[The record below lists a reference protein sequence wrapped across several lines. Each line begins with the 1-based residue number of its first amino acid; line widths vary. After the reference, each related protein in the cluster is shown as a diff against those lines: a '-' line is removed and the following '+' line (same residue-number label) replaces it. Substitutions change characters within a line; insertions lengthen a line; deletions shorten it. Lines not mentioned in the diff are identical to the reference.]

1 MATMN
6 DASANSKEVDATA
19 TRVFGIEKYL
29 FKKIPWALGFMAL
42 AILVLFLARG
52 GDSSDDNQARV
63 IASFVMF
70 ASLVYIGFAFHRR
83 NSPRKPMLELSPA
96 GILLR
101 IAKNKELRI
110 PWSEIH
116 GLELIDIRGAKGHV
130 FRDVT
135 AALVSREF
143 FDANNPVKSWWG
155 RGPGWDVH
163 FVPRGEM
170 VQVAFHH
177 DLLSVAADELW
188 REIETR
194 WRVFSHNPSAPLLAT
209 PRVVGE
215 RGWIF
220 GWKPTRSQQRAGAA
234 ALTVAAVTMV
244 YFWQYLHAWITFP
257 DFNGDTG
264 SYYLSQ
270 AFDQTGVYARLPG
283 KGVVILRRGDFSGI
297 GVTRCR
303 SDVERDAARSGL
315 TPAYTAFAICSTD
328 MPHVSGV
335 AVRAIFKLAGR
346 TFTSKDWQDKPVE
359 YRAIWPVEMSV
370 EEADARLCDLGV
382 CADA

>member
-1 MATMN
+1 MN
-6 DASANSKEVDATA
+6 DTSANSNEVDATA
-19 TRVFGIEKYL
+19 TRAFGIEKYL

-52 GDSSDDNQARV
+52 GDSSDDSEARV
-63 IASFVMF
+63 VALFIIF
-70 ASLVYIGFAFHRR
+70 ASLAYIGFAFHRR
-83 NSPRKPMLELSPA
+83 YSPRKPMLELSPS
-96 GILLR
+96 GILFR

-116 GLELIDIRGAKGHV
+116 GLELIDIRGAKGHI

-155 RGPGWDVH
+155 RGPGWNVH
-163 FVPRGEM
+163 FVPRDEM

-177 DLLSVAADELW
+177 DLLTVPADELW
-188 REIETR
+188 QEIETR
-194 WRVFSHNPSAPLLAT
+194 WRVFSGSPSAPLLAT
-209 PRVVGE
+209 PRVVRE

-220 GWKPTRSQQRAGAA
+220 GWKPTRWQQRAGAA
-234 ALTVAAVTMV
+234 MLAVAAVAMI

-264 SYYLSQ
+264 TYYLSQ

-283 KGVVILRRGDFSGI
+283 KGLVVLRRSDFSGI

-359 YRAIWPVEMSV
+359 YRAISPVEMSV
-370 EEADARLCDLGV
+370 EEANARLCELGV